1 MRYSQNQVITN
12 GDMSTN
18 LVSETIPLDQVFG
31 YSIQAVYT
39 TSGTL
44 GGILRLECSNDH
56 TEDNEKNVIV
66 PGTWSVV
73 SNSAV
78 TLTGAGNFLWNVE
91 SVNYLWARLTYTKVM
106 GDSGVLNAT
115 CVTKGF

>member
-1 MRYSQNQVITN
+1 MRFNQDPIVVN
-12 GDMSTN
+12 GNMSAN
-18 LVSETIPLDQVFG
+18 IVSETIPLDQVFG

-44 GGILRLECSNDH
+44 GGVLQLECSNNH
-56 TEDNEKNVIV
+56 QEDNEKNIIV

-73 SNSAV
+73 SSSNI
-78 TLTGAGNFLWNVE
+78 TLTGAGNMMWNTE
-91 SVNYLWARLTYTKVM
+91 SVNYLWARLTYTAAG
-106 GDSGVLNAT
+106 GDSGTLNAT